1 MLFMTNKKN
10 YNNFE
15 LYRRL
20 LLEVRPY
27 YAHIGAI
34 LLITLL
40 APPLALLV
48 PLPLKLAVDNVID
61 SRPIPAF
68 LHQVIPEAITGS
80 PNGMLAFVVAL
91 TILVALLSGF
101 QRVASTLLRTYTGEK
116 LTLAFR
122 NKLFRHVQRLSV
134 SYHDTRGTTDSTYRI
149 QYDAPAIQW
158 IAVDGF
164 IPFVAAGLTVV
175 GMIYII
181 ALLDPHLALV
191 AIAVTPVLYLGA
203 RTFNSRLRN
212 QWGDIMHL
220 ESSAFS
226 VVQEALSALRV
237 VKAFG
242 QEDREQERFVR
253 HSNESF
259 LARVRAAWS
268 EGAFDLLIG
277 ITTAAGT
284 AAVLFL
290 GMRHVQSGSLTL
302 GELMMVMSYLAQL
315 FGPLASLS
323 DMPARAQRSLASAE
337 RAFALLDEN
346 HDVVENKNGV
356 PISRA
361 SGAITF
367 QNVCFAYDGE
377 CPVLSDISFAI
388 KPGTRVGIM
397 GMTGGGKST
406 LVSLLTRFHDP
417 SQGRILL
424 DGVDLRNY
432 RLSDLRSQFG
442 IVLQDSI
449 LFSTSIG
456 ENIAYA
462 RPGASQHEIVDA
474 AKAANA
480 HEFITRLPDGY
491 NTLVGERGMQLSGG
505 QRQRIALARA
515 FLKNAPILILDEP
528 TSSIDIKT
536 EREII
541 EVMERLSIGRT
552 VFIIA
557 HRLSTLKHCDLLI
570 GIEHGRVAYIRSDVS
585 KVISDPSVFVSPHTY
600 PLSREEKFGG

>member
-1 MLFMTNKKN
+1 MNKKKIHN
-10 YNNFE
+10 SE

-20 LLEVRPY
+20 FLEVRPY
-27 YAHIGAI
+27 CLYLSGI
-34 LLITLL
+34 LLVTLL
-40 APPLALLV
+40 STPLALLT
-48 PLPLKLAVDNVID
+48 PLPLKIAVDSVIGTH
-61 SRPIPAF
+61 PLPPF
-68 LHQVIPEAITGS
+68 LQGVLPSALTQSSNALLIFVI
-80 PNGMLAFVVAL
+80 AL
-91 TILVALLSGF
+91 TIIVAVLSGL
-101 QRVASTLLRTYTGEK
+101 QRLASSLLRTYTGEK

-122 NKLFRHVQRLSV
+122 TKLFRHVQRLSV
-134 SYHDTRGTTDSTYRI
+134 SYHDRRGTADSTYRI
-149 QYDAPAIQW
+149 QYCAPGIQW
-158 IAVDGF
+158 IAVDGL
-164 IPFVAAGLTVV
+164 IPFIATGLTVF

-181 ALLDPHLALV
+181 AVLDWQLAVV
-191 AIAVTPVLYLGA
+191 AIAISPVLYMGA
-203 RTFNSRLRN
+203 RTFNPRLRN
-212 QWGDIMHL
+212 QWGQITHL

-242 QEDREQERFVR
+242 QEEREQERFVR
-253 HSNESF
+253 HSSESF

-268 EGAFDLLIG
+268 AGGFELLIG
-277 ITTAAGT
+277 ITTATGT

-290 GMRHVQSGSLTL
+290 GVHHVQSGTLTL
-302 GELMMVMSYLAQL
+302 GELMLVMAYLTQL

-323 DMPARAQRSLASAE
+323 EMTASAQRSLASAE
-337 RAFALLDEN
+337 RAFALLDEDP
-346 HDVVENKNGV
+346 DVIENNSGV
-356 PISRA
+356 PISCA
-361 SGAITF
+361 GGGVTF
-367 QNVCFAYDGE
+367 RDVCFAYNGNY
-377 CPVLSDISFAI
+377 PVLSDISFEI
-388 KPGTRVGIM
+388 EPGTRVGIM

-417 SQGRILL
+417 TQGQILL
-424 DGVDLRNY
+424 DGVDLRDY
-432 RLSDLRSQFG
+432 KLTDLRNQFG
-442 IVLQDSI
+442 IVLQESI

-462 RPGASQHEIVDA
+462 RPGASEDEIVAA

-491 NTLVGERGMQLSGG
+491 DTMVGERGMQLSGG

-541 EVMERLSIGRT
+541 EVMERLSVGRT

-557 HRLSTLKHCDLLI
+557 HRLSTLKHCDLVL
-570 GIEHGRVAYIRSDVS
+570 GIEKGRVVSIRSDVARALADT
-585 KVISDPSVFVSPHTY
+585 SDVVEAKLYS
-600 PLSREEKFGG
+600 LS

>member
-1 MLFMTNKKN
+1 MTNKKK
-10 YNNFE
+10 YSSLE

-20 LLEVRPY
+20 FLEIRPY
-27 YAHIGAI
+27 RLHIGAI
-34 LLITLL
+34 LLVTLL
-40 APPLALLV
+40 SPPLSLLI
-48 PLPLKLAVDNVID
+48 PLPLKIAVDSVIG
-61 SRPIPAF
+61 SHPIPAF
-68 LHQVIPEAITGS
+68 LQPVIPQAIIGS
-80 PNGMLAFVVAL
+80 PGNMLTFVIVLMMVVAL
-91 TILVALLSGF
+91 LGGL

-158 IAVDGF
+158 MAVDGF
-164 IPFVAAGLTVV
+164 IPFVSAGLTLA

-181 ALLDPHLALV
+181 GLLDSQLAVV
-191 AIAVTPVLYLGA
+191 AIAVSPVLYLGA

-242 QEDREQERFVR
+242 QEEREQERFVR
-253 HSNESF
+253 HSSESF

-284 AAVLFL
+284 AAVLYL
-290 GMRHVQSGSLTL
+290 GMRHVQSGTLTL

-323 DMPARAQRSLASAE
+323 EMTARAQRSLASAE
-337 RAFALLDEN
+337 RAFALLDEA

-361 SGAITF
+361 SGAVTL
-367 QNVCFAYDGE
+367 QDVCFAYNGE
-377 CPVLSDISFAI
+377 YPVLSDISFAI

-417 SQGRILL
+417 TKGQILL
-424 DGVDLRNY
+424 DGVNLRDYKLADLRN
-432 RLSDLRSQFG
+432 QFG
-442 IVLQDSI
+442 IVLQESI

-462 RPGASQHEIVDA
+462 RPGASEHEIVEA
-474 AKAANA
+474 AKAAHA
-480 HEFITRLPDGY
+480 HEFITLLPDGY
-491 NTLVGERGMQLSGG
+491 GTTVGERGMQLSGG

-557 HRLSTLKHCDLLI
+557 HRLSTLKHCDLLL
-570 GIEHGRVAYIRSDVS
+570 GIEHGQIAFIRSDVS
-585 KVISDPSVFVSPHTY
+585 KAIGDPSVFVAPPTY

>member
-1 MLFMTNKKN
+1 MPFMTDKKK
-10 YNNFE
+10 YSSFE

-20 LLEVRPY
+20 FLEVRPY
-27 YAHIGAI
+27 CLHIGAI
-34 LLITLL
+34 LLVTLL
-40 APPLALLV
+40 APPLALLI
-48 PLPLKLAVDNVID
+48 PLPLKIAVDSVIG
-61 SRPIPAF
+61 SHAIPAF
-68 LHQVIPEAITGS
+68 LQPVIPQAIIGS
-80 PNGMLAFVVAL
+80 PDGMLTFVIVL
-91 TILVALLSGF
+91 TMLVALLSGL
-101 QRVASTLLRTYTGEK
+101 QRVASTWLRTYTGEK

-134 SYHDTRGTTDSTYRI
+134 SYHDTRGTSDSTYRI

-158 IAVDGF
+158 VAIQGF
-164 IPFVAAGLTVV
+164 IPFIAAGLTLL

-181 ALLDPHLALV
+181 ALLDWQLAAV
-191 AIAVTPVLYLGA
+191 AIAISPILYLGA
-203 RTFNSRLRN
+203 RTFNPRLRN
-212 QWGDIMHL
+212 QWGHITRSD
-220 ESSAFS
+220 SSAFS

-242 QEDREQERFVR
+242 QEEREQERFVR

-259 LARVRAAWS
+259 SARVRAAWS

-284 AAVLFL
+284 SAVLFV
-290 GMRHVQSGSLTL
+290 GVRHVQSGTLTL

-323 DMPARAQRSLASAE
+323 DMTAHAQRSLASAE
-337 RAFALLDEN
+337 RAFALLDEAP
-346 HDVVENKNGV
+346 DVIEKKNGV
-356 PISRA
+356 PMSRA
-361 SGAITF
+361 SGALTF
-367 QNVCFAYDGE
+367 QDVCFAYNGE
-377 CPVLSDISFAI
+377 YPVLSDISFEI
-388 KPGTRVGIM
+388 KPCTRVGIM

-417 SQGRILL
+417 TNGQILL
-424 DGVDLRNY
+424 DGIDLRDYKLGDLRN
-432 RLSDLRSQFG
+432 QFG
-442 IVLQDSI
+442 IVLQETI

-462 RPGASQHEIVDA
+462 RPGASQHEIVEA
-474 AKAANA
+474 AKAAHA
-480 HEFITRLPDGY
+480 HEFITRLPHGY
-491 NTLVGERGMQLSGG
+491 DTMVGERGMQLSGG

-528 TSSIDIKT
+528 TSSIDVKT

-541 EVMERLSIGRT
+541 EVMEGLSIGRT

-557 HRLSTLKHCDLLI
+557 HRLSTLKHCDLLL
-570 GIEHGRVAYIRSDVS
+570 GIEQGRVAFIRSDVS
-585 KVISDPSVFVSPHTY
+585 KAIGDPSVFVAPQTH

>member
-1 MLFMTNKKN
+1 MTNKKK
-10 YNNFE
+10 YSSLE
-15 LYRRL
+15 LYRRVF
-20 LLEVRPY
+20 LEIRPY
-27 YAHIGAI
+27 RLHIGAI
-34 LLITLL
+34 LLVTLL
-40 APPLALLV
+40 SPPLSLLI
-48 PLPLKLAVDNVID
+48 PLPLKIAVDSVIG
-61 SRPIPAF
+61 SHPIPAF
-68 LHQVIPEAITGS
+68 LQPVIPQAIIGS
-80 PNGMLAFVVAL
+80 PGNMLTFVIVLMMVVAL
-91 TILVALLSGF
+91 LGGL

-158 IAVDGF
+158 MAVDGF
-164 IPFVAAGLTVV
+164 IPFVSAGLTLA

-181 ALLDPHLALV
+181 TLLDWQLAAV
-191 AIAVTPVLYLGA
+191 AIAISPVLYLGA

-242 QEDREQERFVR
+242 QEEREQERFVR
-253 HSNESF
+253 HSSESF

-277 ITTAAGT
+277 VTTAAGT
-284 AAVLFL
+284 ASVLFL
-290 GMRHVQSGSLTL
+290 GVWHVQSGTLTL

-323 DMPARAQRSLASAE
+323 EMTARAQRSLASAE
-337 RAFALLDEN
+337 RAFALLDEA

-361 SGAITF
+361 SGAVTL
-367 QNVCFAYDGE
+367 QDVCFAYNGE
-377 CPVLSDISFAI
+377 YPVLSDISFAI

-417 SQGRILL
+417 TKGQILL
-424 DGVDLRNY
+424 DGVNLRDYKLADLRN
-432 RLSDLRSQFG
+432 QFG
-442 IVLQDSI
+442 IVLQESI

-462 RPGASQHEIVDA
+462 RPGALQHEIVDA

-557 HRLSTLKHCDLLI
+557 HRLSTLKHCDLLL
-570 GIEHGRVAYIRSDVS
+570 GIEHGQVAFIRSDVS
-585 KVISDPSVFVSPHTY
+585 KAIGDPSVFVTPHTY

>member
-1 MLFMTNKKN
+1 MTNKKK
-10 YNNFE
+10 YSSLE

-20 LLEVRPY
+20 FLEVKPY
-27 YAHIGAI
+27 RLHIGVI
-34 LLITLL
+34 LLVTLL
-40 APPLALLV
+40 SPPLSLLI
-48 PLPLKLAVDNVID
+48 PLPLKIAVDSVIG
-61 SRPIPAF
+61 SHPIPAF
-68 LHQVIPEAITGS
+68 LQPVIPQAITGS
-80 PNGMLAFVVAL
+80 RDGMLTFVIVL
-91 TILVALLSGF
+91 MMLVALLGGL

-158 IAVDGF
+158 MAVDGF
-164 IPFVAAGLTVV
+164 IPFVSAGLTLA

-181 ALLDPHLALV
+181 TLLDWQLAVV
-191 AIAVTPVLYLGA
+191 ATAISPILYLGA

-212 QWGDIMHL
+212 QWVDIMHL

-242 QEDREQERFVR
+242 QEEREQERFVR
-253 HSNESF
+253 HSSESF
-259 LARVRAAWS
+259 LVRVRAAWS

-277 ITTAAGT
+277 VTTAAGT

-290 GMRHVQSGSLTL
+290 GMRHVQSGTLTL

-323 DMPARAQRSLASAE
+323 EMTARAQRSLASAE
-337 RAFALLDEN
+337 RAFALLDEEP
-346 HDVVENKNGV
+346 DVVENKNGV

-361 SGAITF
+361 SGAVTL
-367 QNVCFAYDGE
+367 QDVCFAYNGE
-377 CPVLSDISFAI
+377 YPVLSDISFAI

-417 SQGRILL
+417 TKGQILL
-424 DGVDLRNY
+424 DGVNLRDYKLADLRN
-432 RLSDLRSQFG
+432 QFG
-442 IVLQDSI
+442 IVLQESI

-462 RPGASQHEIVDA
+462 RPGASEHEIVVA
-474 AKAANA
+474 AKAAHA
-480 HEFITRLPDGY
+480 HEFITLLPNGY
-491 NTLVGERGMQLSGG
+491 GTTVGERGMQLSGG

-557 HRLSTLKHCDLLI
+557 HRLSTLKHCDLLL
-570 GIEHGRVAYIRSDVS
+570 GIEKGRIAFIRSDVS
-585 KVISDPSVFVSPHTY
+585 KAIGDPSVFVAPHTY

>member
-1 MLFMTNKKN
+1 MNKRK
-10 YNNFE
+10 YSNFD
-15 LYRRL
+15 LYRRF

-27 YAHIGAI
+27 YTHIAAI

-40 APPLALLV
+40 APPLALLI
-48 PLPLKLAVDNVID
+48 PLPLKIAVDSVIG
-61 SRPIPAF
+61 SRPIPEF
-68 LHQVIPEAITGS
+68 LHQVIPEAATGS
-80 PNGMLAFVVAL
+80 PNGMLTFVVTL
-91 TILVALLSGF
+91 TMLVALLAGL
-101 QRVASTLLRTYTGEK
+101 QRVTSTLLRTYTGEK

-134 SYHDTRGTTDSTYRI
+134 AYHDTKGTTDSTYRI

-158 IAVDGF
+158 IAVDGL
-164 IPFVAAGLTVV
+164 IPFVAAGLTVA

-181 ALLDPHLALV
+181 ALLDLQLALV

-212 QWGDIMHL
+212 QWTDIMHV

-242 QEDREQERFVR
+242 QEEREQQRFFR
-253 HSNESF
+253 HSNEGFS
-259 LARVRAAWS
+259 ARVRAAWS
-268 EGAFDLLIG
+268 EGCFDLLIG

-290 GMRHVQSGSLTL
+290 GVRHVQSGTLTL
-302 GELMMVMSYLAQL
+302 GELMIIMSYLAQL
-315 FGPLASLS
+315 FGPLTSLS
-323 DMPARAQRSLASAE
+323 EMTARAQRSLASAE
-337 RAFALLDEN
+337 RAFALLDETP
-346 HDVVENKNGV
+346 DVVENKNGV

-361 SGAITF
+361 SGAVAF
-367 QNVCFAYDGE
+367 RDVCFAYNGE
-377 CPVLSDISFAI
+377 CPVLNDISFTI

-417 SQGRILL
+417 THGEILL
-424 DGVDLRNY
+424 DGVDLRDY
-432 RLSDLRSQFG
+432 KLGELRNQFG

-462 RPGASQHEIVDA
+462 RPGASQNEIVEA
-474 AKAANA
+474 AKAAKA
-480 HEFITRLPDGY
+480 HEFITRLPHGY
-491 NTLVGERGMQLSGG
+491 STMVGERGMQLSGG

-557 HRLSTLKHCDLLI
+557 HRLSTLKNCDLLL
-570 GIEHGRVAYIRSDVS
+570 GIEHGQVSFIRSDVF
-585 KVISDPSVFVSPHTY
+585 KAIGDPSVFVAPPHTY

>member
-1 MLFMTNKKN
+1 VTDKK
-10 YNNFE
+10 YSSFE

-20 LLEVRPY
+20 FLEVRPY
-27 YAHIGAI
+27 CVHLAGI
-34 LLITLL
+34 LLVTLL
-40 APPLALLV
+40 SIPLSLLI
-48 PLPLKLAVDNVID
+48 PLPLKIAVDSVVGSHPLPTFLQGLLPSAWTRSSNAILIFVI
-61 SRPIPAF
+61 
-68 LHQVIPEAITGS
+68 
-80 PNGMLAFVVAL
+80 AL
-91 TILVALLSGF
+91 TIVIAILSGF
-101 QRVASTLLRTYTGEK
+101 QRLASLLLRTYTGEK

-122 NKLFRHVQRLSV
+122 TKLFRHVQRLSV
-134 SYHDTRGTTDSTYRI
+134 SYHDSKGTADSTYRI
-149 QYDAPAIQW
+149 QYCAPGIQW
-158 IAVDGF
+158 LAVDGV
-164 IPFVAAGLTVV
+164 IPFIATGLTVF

-181 ALLDPHLALV
+181 AVLDWQLAVV
-191 AIAVTPVLYLGA
+191 AIAISPVLYMGA
-203 RTFNSRLRN
+203 RTFNPRLRN
-212 QWGDIMHL
+212 QWGQITHL

-242 QEDREQERFVR
+242 QEEREQERFVR
-253 HSNESF
+253 HSSESF
-259 LARVRAAWS
+259 LARIRAAWS
-268 EGAFDLLIG
+268 AGGFELLIG
-277 ITTAAGT
+277 ITTATGT
-284 AAVLFL
+284 ATVLFL
-290 GMRHVQSGSLTL
+290 GVLHVQSGVLTL
-302 GELMMVMSYLAQL
+302 GELMLVMAYLTQL

-323 DMPARAQRSLASAE
+323 EMTASAQRSLASAE
-337 RAFALLDEN
+337 RAFALLDEEA
-346 HDVVENKNGV
+346 DVIENKNGV
-356 PISRA
+356 PISHA
-361 SGAITF
+361 SGRVAF
-367 QNVCFAYDGE
+367 RDVCFAYNGDY
-377 CPVLSDISFAI
+377 PVLSDISFEI

-417 SQGRILL
+417 TRGEILL
-424 DGVDLRNY
+424 DGVDLRDY
-432 RLSDLRSQFG
+432 KLSDLRNQFG
-442 IVLQDSI
+442 IVLQESI

-462 RPGASQHEIVDA
+462 RAGASEVDIVEA

-491 NTLVGERGMQLSGG
+491 GTMVGERGMQLSGG

-557 HRLSTLKHCDLLI
+557 HRLSTLKHCDLVL
-570 GIEHGRVAYIRSDVS
+570 GIEKGRVVSIRSDVARALADT
-585 KVISDPSVFVSPHTY
+585 SDVVEAKLYSF
-600 PLSREEKFGG
+600 L